1 MLSLKTVGK
10 RFETSLKVIAGGS
23 GTVSGII
30 TETDQSQV
38 PSYIFVP
45 PRHIF
50 RMTYPT
56 ALKVGQVVE
65 TPTKLRFIVG
75 DNGPS
80 EQTEGVLWQSFR
92 LFQAT
97 HYLPWTRR
105 STVMDPTTHLEKDG
119 PVIRQGDIWI
129 AIEPTDREELDRRI
143 RASAERARFIAGVD
157 IKADDLI
164 GDYEVIRADLQ
175 LGLQIGVL
183 TY

>member
-1 MLSLKTVGK
+1 
-10 RFETSLKVIAGGS
+10 
-23 GTVSGII
+23 VSGII

-45 PRHIF
+45 PRHIY

-65 TPTKLRFIVG
+65 TPTNLRFIVG

-80 EQTEGVLWQSFR
+80 EQSEGVLWQSFR

-105 STVMDPTTHLEKDG
+105 TTTIDPITRLDRDAVPEDKG
-119 PVIRQGDIWI
+119 NIWV

-143 RASAERARFIAGVD
+143 KHSAERARFISGENVE
-157 IKADDLI
+157 ADDLI
-164 GDYEVIRADLQ
+164 GDYEVIRSDRQ